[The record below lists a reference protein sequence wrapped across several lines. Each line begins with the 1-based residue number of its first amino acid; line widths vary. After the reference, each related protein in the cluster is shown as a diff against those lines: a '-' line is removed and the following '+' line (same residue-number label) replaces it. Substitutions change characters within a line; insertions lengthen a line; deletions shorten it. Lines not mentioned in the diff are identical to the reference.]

1 MKKIF
6 TLSFLL
12 GVSNILHAQ
21 TVEKP
26 DPNDNGTG
34 VGVGIAPKFSVSGY
48 KHTVVST
55 GGGVSNGILSKSTS
69 SYSAIDVDA
78 PTGNNSMLRLGENGT
93 ANWVIYNNGVSGTDK
108 FVIFE
113 YGIADRF
120 TIAKTTGY
128 VGVGVTSP
136 AANLHVKGGNWD
148 TGTTE
153 GDFKIGD
160 DTYRLKIGVATA
172 GGGAGDARI
181 YASGGSNRIIFG
193 NGTSDRAA
201 LFGENFGIGTI
212 APTAKLQIF
221 HDTQG
226 DNTKPHIRLTQSY
239 DGNLGR
245 IRMENADGSTFF
257 MQRFFPASGSPAT
270 DYILWEHSGGGES
283 LRIFGNGNVRHTG
296 FTQLGGSTAPNIKMK
311 YLTGTTAA
319 TATTSVTIAHGIAID
334 KIISV
339 SAMVQYGGAGGGHV
353 NDGNSFAGFMFDLDI
368 QTTTINVFNQA
379 SSNNILSKPVRILIT
394 YIE

>member
-6 TLSFLL
+6 ILSVLL
-12 GVSNILHAQ
+12 GASNILSAQ

-26 DPNDNGTG
+26 DPNENGTG
-34 VGVGIAPKFSVSGY
+34 VGVGIAPKFGVSGY

-55 GGGVSNGILSKSTS
+55 GGDASNGILSKSTVA
-69 SYSAIDVDA
+69 YSAIDVDA
-78 PTGNNSMLRLGENGT
+78 PTGQNSMIRLGNNGT
-93 ANWVIYNNGVSGTDK
+93 AKWLMYNKGGSDN
-108 FVIFE
+108 FAIFE
-113 YGIADRF
+113 YAVSERF

-128 VGVGVTSP
+128 VGVGVISP
-136 AANLHVKGGNWD
+136 ATTLHVKGGNWD

-153 GDFKIGD
+153 GDFVIGD
-160 DTYRLKIGVATA
+160 ATYRLKIGVATA

-181 YASGGSNRIIFG
+181 YATGGSNRIIFG

-201 LFGENFGIGTI
+201 LFGEFFGIGTI
-212 APTAKLQIF
+212 APSAKLQIF
-221 HDTQG
+221 HDTEG
-226 DNTKPHIRLTQSY
+226 LDSKPHIKLTQSLN
-239 DGNLGR
+239 GNFGR

-257 MQRFFPASGSPAT
+257 TQKFYPASGTPT
-270 DYILWEHSGGGES
+270 NDYISWEHSGGGES
-283 LRIFGNGNVRHTG
+283 LKLFGNGNVRHTG

-319 TATTSVTIAHGIAID
+319 TATTGVNIAHGLVVD

-339 SAMVQYGGAGGGHV
+339 SAMVQYGAGYV
-353 NDGNSFAGFMFDLDI
+353 NDGNSFPNYIFDLDI
-368 QTTTINVFNQA
+368 STTNIIVFNQA
-379 SSNNILSKPVRILIT
+379 SSSSILSKPVRILIT

>member
-12 GVSNILHAQ
+12 CVSNILYAQ

-34 VGVGIAPKFSVSGY
+34 VGVGITPKFAVSGY
-48 KHTVVST
+48 NHVVVST
-55 GGGVSNGILSKSTS
+55 GGSVSNGILSKSTS
-69 SYSAIDVDA
+69 SFSTIDVDA
-78 PTGNNSMLRLGENGT
+78 PTGNNSMIRLGKNGT
-93 ANWVIYNNGVSGTDK
+93 ANWLMFNTGVSGTDN
-108 FVIFE
+108 FGIYE
-113 YGIADRF
+113 YGVAQRF

-128 VGVGVTSP
+128 VGVGVISP
-136 AANLHVKGGNWD
+136 TTTLHVKGGNWD

-153 GDFKIGD
+153 GDFVIGD
-160 DTYRLKIGVATA
+160 ATYRLKIGVATG

-193 NGTSDRAA
+193 TGTTDRAA
-201 LFGENFGIGTI
+201 LAGENFGIGTI

-226 DNTKPHIRLTQSY
+226 DNTTPHIRLTQSLN
-239 DGNLGR
+239 GNLGR

-257 MQRFFPASGSPAT
+257 MERFYPASGSPAS
-270 DYILWEHSGGGES
+270 DYILWEHSAGGES
-283 LRIFGNGNVRHTG
+283 LRLFGNGNVRHTG
-296 FTQLGGSTAPNIKMK
+296 FTQLGSSAPNIKMK

-319 TATTSVTIAHGIAID
+319 AISTGMNIAHGLAGD

-339 SAMVQYGGAGGGHV
+339 TAMVQHASGYV
-353 NDGNSFAGFMFDLDI
+353 NDGNSFGGFMFDLDI
-368 QTTTINVFNQA
+368 QATNIYVYNQT
-379 SSNNILSKPVRILIT
+379 SSGNILSKPVKILIT

>member
-12 GVSNILHAQ
+12 GVSNILYAQ
-21 TVEKP
+21 TIEKP

-34 VGVGIAPKFSVSGY
+34 VGVGIPPKFFVSGY

-55 GGGVSNGILSKSTS
+55 GGNASNGILSKSTS
-69 SYSAIDVDA
+69 NFSAIDVDA
-78 PTGNNSMLRLGENGT
+78 PTGYNSLLRLGKNGT
-93 ANWVIYNNGVSGTDK
+93 ASWTMFNNGSAGTDN
-108 FVIFE
+108 FVI
-113 YGIADRF
+113 ADYLFGERF

-160 DTYRLKIGVATA
+160 ATYRLKIGVATS

-212 APTAKLQIF
+212 APSAKLQIV
-221 HDTQG
+221 HDTEG
-226 DNTKPHIRLTQSY
+226 DNTKPHIRLTQSFN
-239 DGNLGR
+239 GNLGR

-257 MQRFFPASGSPAT
+257 MERFYPASGSPVG

-319 TATTSVTIAHGIAID
+319 TGTTGVNIAHGLSVD

-339 SAMVQYGGAGGGHV
+339 SAMVQYGAGYV
-353 NDGNSFAGFMFDLDI
+353 NDGNSFPNYIFDLDI
-368 QTTTINVFNQA
+368 STTNIIVFNQA
-379 SSNNILSKPVRILIT
+379 SSSSILSKPVKILIT

>member
-6 TLSFLL
+6 ILSVLL
-12 GVSNILHAQ
+12 GTSNILYAQ

-34 VGVGIAPKFSVSGY
+34 VGVGITPKFGVSDY
-48 KHTVVST
+48 KHVVVST
-55 GGGVSNGILSKSTS
+55 GGVSNGILSKSTS
-69 SYSAIDVDA
+69 SYSAIDIDA
-78 PTGNNSMLRLGENGT
+78 PTGYNSLLRLGNNGT
-93 ANWVIYNNGVSGTDK
+93 AKWLMYNKGGSDNFG
-108 FVIFE
+108 IFE
-113 YGIADRF
+113 YAVFERF

-128 VGVGVTSP
+128 VGVGVISP
-136 AANLHVKGGNWD
+136 ATTLHVKGGNWD

-153 GDFKIGD
+153 GDFVIGD
-160 DTYRLKIGVATA
+160 ATYRLKIGVATA
-172 GGGAGDARI
+172 GGGVGDARI

-193 NGTSDRAA
+193 TGITDRAA
-201 LFGENFGIGTI
+201 LAGENFGIGTI
-212 APTAKLQIF
+212 APTAKLHIF

-226 DNTKPHIRLTQSY
+226 DNTTPHIRLTQSLN
-239 DGNLGR
+239 GNLGR

-257 MQRFFPASGSPAT
+257 MERFYPSSGSPAG

-283 LRIFGNGNVRHTG
+283 LRLFGNGNVRHTG

-319 TATTSVTIAHGIAID
+319 TATTGVNIAHGLAVD

-339 SAMVQYGGAGGGHV
+339 SAMVQYGGAGGNYV
-353 NDGNSFAGFMFDLDI
+353 NDGNSFNGFMFDLDI
-368 QTTTINVFNQA
+368 QTTNISVFNQA
-379 SSNNILSKPVRILIT
+379 SSGSILNKPVKILIT

>member
-6 TLSFLL
+6 ILSFLL
-12 GVSNILHAQ
+12 GASNILYAQ

-26 DPNDNGTG
+26 DPNDTGTG
-34 VGVGIAPKFSVSGY
+34 VGVGITPKFGVIEY
-48 KHTVVST
+48 KHVVVST
-55 GGGVSNGILSKSTS
+55 GGASNGILSKSTVG
-69 SYSAIDVDA
+69 YSAIDVDA
-78 PTGNNSMLRLGENGT
+78 PTSNNSLLRLGKNGT
-93 ANWVIYNNGVSGTDK
+93 AIWALYSKGAAGTDN
-108 FVIFE
+108 FGIFE
-113 YGIADRF
+113 YGIAERF
-120 TIAKTTGY
+120 TIAKTSGY
-128 VGVGVTSP
+128 VGVGVISP
-136 AANLHVKGGNWD
+136 ATTLHVKGGNWD

-153 GDFKIGD
+153 GDFVIGD
-160 DTYRLKIGVATA
+160 ATYRLKIGVATA
-172 GGGAGDARI
+172 GGGVGDARI

-193 NGTSDRAA
+193 TGITDRAA
-201 LFGENFGIGTI
+201 LAGENFGIGTI
-212 APTAKLQIF
+212 APTAKLHIF

-257 MQRFFPASGSPAT
+257 MQRFFPASGSPAG

-319 TATTSVTIAHGIAID
+319 TATTSVTIAHGLSVD

-379 SSNNILSKPVRILIT
+379 SSNNILSKPFKILIT